1 MSKIFIGR
9 LRRPVG
15 FFRYIFALIV
25 IPRVKG
31 CWGRRGGQE
40 NFEFFM
46 GFWSKI
52 GRGPGHVAE
61 FDGFDGG
68 PGHVAEFDDLTD
80 LTEFDGGP
88 AQN

>member
-1 MSKIFIGR
+1 MRQNFHR
-9 LRRPVG
+9 PPPAARR
-15 FFRYIFALIV
+15 FFQVLFAPIV

-61 FDGFDGG
+61 FD
-68 PGHVAEFDDLTD
+68 DLTD

-88 AQN
+88 AQIRQEFDGI